1 MISEQAVRQRLNAL
15 IKESSEDD
23 YTSVSALIG
32 KNHAYMQQYIR
43 RGNPRRL
50 KEQDRRKLA
59 WHFGIPEWELGGPDA
74 DYETAPAQHFSET
87 RGGGVVLIP
96 SYDVKASAGAGTNVE
111 YDSVDQFLPFR
122 ASWLREVSS
131 SSPSD
136 LTVICVRGDSM
147 YPTLSDGD
155 NILVDLTATE
165 PGRDGIYVLRS
176 GGDLHVKRISLSPTK
191 GRITVKSDNPLYE
204 SWENCEPSGID
215 IVGRVVWVGRKL

>member
-1 MISEQAVRQRLNAL
+1 M
-15 IKESSEDD
+15 
-23 YTSVSALIG
+23 
-32 KNHAYMQQYIR
+32 
-43 RGNPRRL
+43 
-50 KEQDRRKLA
+50 
-59 WHFGIPEWELGGPDA
+59 
-74 DYETAPAQHFSET
+74 
-87 RGGGVVLIP
+87 IP

-131 SSPSD
+131 CSPSD

-165 PGRDGIYVLRS
+165 TRREGIYVLRN
-176 GGDLHVKRISLSPTK
+176 GGDLHVKRVALTPTD
-191 GRITVKSDNPLYE
+191 GRITIKSDNPMYE
-204 SWENCEPSGID
+204 SWEHCDPADID